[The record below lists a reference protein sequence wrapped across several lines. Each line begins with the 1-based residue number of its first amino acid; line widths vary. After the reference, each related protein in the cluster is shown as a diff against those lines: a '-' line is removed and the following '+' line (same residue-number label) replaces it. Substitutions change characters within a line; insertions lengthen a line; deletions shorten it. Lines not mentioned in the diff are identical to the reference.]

1 MKNILTKI
9 VYIILGV
16 LLLFSILLL
25 LRNSNLQQQLYEQDN
40 TIKSLVLEKQESH
53 NSILAYR
60 LNIESLKYLNDSVI
74 NKLDSLRTQLKI
86 KDKQLLQLQ
95 NIKNEI
101 KTKDSIVF
109 RDTIF
114 SDTLIQLDTTL
125 SNQWYTVKVNMLYPN
140 TLKLEASYKSDISV
154 VAYSNKEILGV
165 PKKCFIGRIF
175 QKKYK
180 TIRVEVVDNNP
191 YSEIKNSKFVIIE

>member
-1 MKNILTKI
+1 MKNLLTKI

-25 LRNSNLQQQLYEQDN
+25 LRNSNLQHQVYEQDN

-53 NSILAYR
+53 NSILAYK

-74 NKLDSLRTQLKI
+74 NKLDSLRTQLNI

-114 SDTLIQLDTTL
+114 RDTLIKLDTTL

>member
-114 SDTLIQLDTTL
+114 RDTLIQLDTTL
-125 SNQWYTVKVNMLYPN
+125 SNQWYTVKVNMLYPS

-154 VAYSNKEILGV
+154 IAYSNKEILGV